1 MALAVLN
8 RKLATHQQRTQ
19 YHFDDIQLGKLAA
32 MFNVVKY
39 QESQSK
45 PQ

>member
-1 MALAVLN
+1 MVALN
-8 RKLATHQQRTQ
+8 RKLATHQQSTQ
-19 YHFDDIQLGKLAA
+19 YHFDGIQLRKLAA